1 MKNIYLK
8 TENCE
13 ILFSDSQKQDV
24 KSIQIKQINDSFIQ
38 NSFISKIN
46 GIRINEEYFDS
57 CGFRRNKIF
66 FANLVNDGISFDL
79 KIELNYL
86 SISNPITKS
95 LIQIPVFDGEI
106 DEIINF
112 IASIK
117 NYMNLEF
124 AKNYGAWL
132 D

>member
-1 MKNIYLK
+1 MKDKFLK

-13 ILFSDSQKQDV
+13 ILFSDSEKQDV
-24 KSIQIKQINDSFIQ
+24 KSIRIRQINDNFIK
-38 NSFISKIN
+38 NYFTAKIN
-46 GIRINEEYFDS
+46 GIRINEEYFNTLT
-57 CGFRRNKIF
+57 FIQNKIF

-79 KIELNYL
+79 KIESNYL
-86 SISNPITKS
+86 SVLNPITKS
-95 LIQIPVFDGEI
+95 LIRIPVFDSEI

-112 IASIK
+112 IVLIK

>member
-46 GIRINEEYFDS
+46 GLRINEEYFDL

-66 FANLVNDGISFDL
+66 FSFC
-79 KIELNYL
+79 Y
-86 SISNPITKS
+86 T
-95 LIQIPVFDGEI
+95 
-106 DEIINF
+106 
-112 IASIK
+112 
-117 NYMNLEF
+117 
-124 AKNYGAWL
+124 
-132 D
+132 